1 MANTDLSMSASGLED
16 LKKEEAVIPGL
27 YEDQAGYC
35 TFGVGHL
42 VHAGDKW
49 GCFFLSAAQAD
60 DTLKKTTVEK
70 KWPGKSYEKEYVR
83 TTSKFDKTYEDL
95 KAKALETA
103 KEAVAQ
109 KKFTKAYDK
118 LDPGEKAKVD
128 TIASAAVDEQAR
140 LLGKTA
146 DDVLKEDLTKYEKA
160 VRDGITGVTLEQ
172 EEFDALVSF
181 TFNVGVTAFN
191 NSDLRKVVNEGKYR
205 SGDVTNRKAG
215 IAAIEKAFA
224 KHNTAKGK
232 VLDVLTKR
240 RKNEADHFLKSAR
253 AQLAELEKAPA
264 AAAAQAASPT
274 SIGQRP
280 PVWQPGGRWPHLPK
294 L

>member
-1 MANTDLSMSASGLED
+1 MANTDLSMSGAGLEA

-49 GCFFLSAAQAD
+49 GCFFLSAAESD
-60 DTLKKTTVEK
+60 DALKKTTVEK
-70 KWPGKSYEKEYVR
+70 KWPGKSYETSYVR
-83 TTSKFDKTYEDL
+83 TTSKFDKTYDDL
-95 KAKALETA
+95 KAKALL
-103 KEAVAQ
+103 EANEAIAQ
-109 KKFTKAYDK
+109 KKFKKAYDK
-118 LDPGEKAKVD
+118 LDAGEKAKVD
-128 TIASAAVDEQAR
+128 ALASAAVDEQAR

-146 DDVLKEDLTKYEKA
+146 DDVLREDLTKYEKA
-160 VRDGITGVTLEQ
+160 VREGITAVTLEQ

-181 TFNVGVTAFN
+181 TFNVGVTAFS
-191 NSDLRKVVNEGKYR
+191 NSDLRKAINENKYR
-205 SGDVTNRKAG
+205 AGDIKDRKAA
-215 IAAIEKAFA
+215 IQAIEKAFA
-224 KHNTAKGK
+224 KHNTAKGT

-240 RKNEADHFLKSAR
+240 RKSEADHFLKSAR

-264 AAAAQAASPT
+264 KTSTPSTAAV
-274 SIGQRP
+274 GRP
-280 PVWQPGGRWPHLPK
+280 PLFDVGGRWPHLPK

>member
-1 MANTDLSMSASGLED
+1 MANADLSMSVSGLEA

-49 GCFFLSAAQAD
+49 GCFFLNAAEAD
-60 DTLKKTTVEK
+60 DALKKATVEK

-95 KAKALETA
+95 KTKALETA

-109 KKFTKAYDK
+109 KKFKKAYDK
-118 LDPGEKAKVD
+118 LDAGEKAKVD
-128 TIASAAVDEQAR
+128 TIASAAVDEQAK

-160 VRDGITGVTLEQ
+160 VRDGISVTLEQ
-172 EEFDALVSF
+172 EEYDALVSF

-191 NSDLRKVVNEGKYR
+191 NSDLRKVINENKYR
-205 SGDVTNRKAG
+205 AGDAKDRKAG
-215 IAAIEKAFA
+215 ITAIEKAFA
-224 KHNTAKGK
+224 KHNIAGGN

-253 AQLAELEKAPA
+253 AQLTELEKPP
-264 AAAAQAASPT
+264 AASP
-274 SIGQRP
+274 SPIGQRP
-280 PVWQPGGRWPHLPK
+280 PVWKPGDRWGHLPK

>member
-1 MANTDLSMSASGLED
+1 MANTDLSMSAQGLED

-27 YEDQAGYC
+27 YEDQVGYC

-49 GCFFLSAAQAD
+49 GCFFLTAAQAD

-70 KWPGKSYEKEYVR
+70 KWPGKKYEKSYVR

-95 KAKALETA
+95 KAKALEAA

-109 KKFTKAYDK
+109 KKFKKAYDK
-118 LDPGEKAKVD
+118 LEPGEKAKVD
-128 TIASAAVDEQAR
+128 ATASAAVDEQAR

-160 VRDGITGVTLEQ
+160 VREGITVALEQ
-172 EEFDALVSF
+172 DEFDALVSF

-191 NSDLRKVVNEGKYR
+191 RSDLRTEINKNKYR
-205 SGDVTNRKAG
+205 SGDVKDRKAA
-215 IAAIEKAFA
+215 IAAIEAAFA
-224 KHNTAKGK
+224 KHNTAKG
-232 VLDVLTKR
+232 VVVDALTKR

-253 AQLAELEKAPA
+253 AQLAELEKATA
-264 AAAAQAASPT
+264 APAASPM
-274 SIGQRP
+274 ILGQQPRS
-280 PVWQPGGRWPHLPK
+280 PVWPQIGRSPHFPK

>member
-1 MANTDLSMSASGLED
+1 MANTDLSMSATGLED

-27 YEDQAGYC
+27 YEDQVGYC

-42 VHAGDKW
+42 VHSGDKW
-49 GCFFLSAAQAD
+49 GCFFLTAAQAD

-70 KWPGKSYEKEYVR
+70 KWPGKTYETSYVR

-95 KAKALETA
+95 KAKALDTA

-109 KKFTKAYDK
+109 KKFKKAYDK
-118 LDPGEKAKVD
+118 LDAAEKAKVD
-128 TIASAAVDEQAR
+128 SVASAAVDEQSR

-160 VRDGITGVTLEQ
+160 VREGITSVTLEQ
-172 EEFDALVSF
+172 DEFDALVSF

-191 NSDLRKVVNEGKYR
+191 NSDLRKAINENKYR
-205 SGDVTNRKAG
+205 SGDVKDRKAG
-215 IAAIEKAFA
+215 ITAIEKAFA
-224 KHNTAKGK
+224 KHNTAKG
-232 VLDVLTKR
+232 VVVDALTKR
-240 RKNEADHFLKSAR
+240 RKSEADHFLKSAR

-264 AAAAQAASPT
+264 VPAASPM
-274 SIGQRP
+274 ILGQQRS
-280 PVWQPGGRWPHLPK
+280 PVWPQIGRSPHFPK
-294 L
+294 I